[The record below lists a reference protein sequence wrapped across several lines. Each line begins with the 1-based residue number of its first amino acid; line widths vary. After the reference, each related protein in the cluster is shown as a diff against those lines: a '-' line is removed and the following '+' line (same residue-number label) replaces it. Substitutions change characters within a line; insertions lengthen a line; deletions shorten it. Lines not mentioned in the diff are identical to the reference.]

1 MIDSELIEC
10 RVGEPHITPEQIGDV
25 NIGTYGAEDY
35 VLSTGKQLAAELIT
49 NNSVRIFDGVM
60 VYGGL
65 RDSIAANK
73 YYDISID
80 NGSQGK
86 NRNDIIVRRYTKDDD
101 SIGKATSAFA
111 IVKGIATDG
120 EAMDPEI
127 EATDIRGGALEHNML
142 LYRIRLEGL
151 NIVAVEPL
159 FKTLMSTAD
168 LQEKLTNIQESIS
181 GLNGKVPQCIFVG
194 TKAFTVSAKDYVEL
208 FTVNK
213 LKELTGID
221 DLSRKNTTVIAT
233 NGDGASASDIHPVSV
248 DYWGNNYNAWYAY
261 FNKSFTGSVRI
272 DCAVFYTP
280 DKEMVNW

>member
-1 MIDSELIEC
+1 MKI
-10 RVGEPHITPEQIGDV
+10 V
-25 NIGTYGAEDY
+25 
-35 VLSTGKQLAAELIT
+35 TGKAGTPHVTSHEFRQIMEGTIGQESYILQSGNNLEPELVS
-49 NNSVRIFDGVM
+49 NNLLKIKSGAMAHHGNISSVE
-60 VYGGL
+60 
-65 RDSIAANK
+65 N
-73 YYDISID
+73 YDEIELT
-80 NGSQGK
+80 NGSQGVK
-86 NRNDIIVRRYTKDDD
+86 RIDLVVNRYTRNDETKIETNEWVVITGTPDASAPVVPGYTIGNLQDGDLVDDCPV
-101 SIGKATSAFA
+101 F
-111 IVKGIATDG
+111 
-120 EAMDPEI
+120 EI
-127 EATDIRGGALEHNML
+127 ELDGLNVVDIRKKLD
-142 LYRIRLEGL
+142 
-151 NIVAVEPL
+151 VADNV
-159 FKTLMSTAD
+159 SQ

-248 DYWGNNYNAWYAY
+248 DYWGDNYNAWYAY